1 MHFSAAKSRETTD
14 SVSFEFADMLTQVL
28 LFTVATCNALVV
40 PARAPAPRMG
50 LSKGDDF
57 PKAALRNIGVQVSAA
72 ATHPLAQSLRLGSPT
87 RDHAFP
93 THALRQLA
101 CGLAQRPTLP
111 TSHPPHQPTLPTS
124 PPSHPPTL
132 PLSLPEQELGHLLL
146 RRRLSAFVLEGDRG
160 FRREPLRVPFCWC
173 DCGGRAQREGRHPRG

>member
-1 MHFSAAKSRETTD
+1 MIESSFNVSRKVLKVNHTGYAMHFSAAKSRETTD

-111 TSHPPHQPTLPTS
+111 TSHPPHQPTLPTTA
-124 PPSHPPTL
+124 PCL
-132 PLSLPEQELGHLLL
+132 KRLCSLNL
-146 RRRLSAFVLEGDRG
+146 
-160 FRREPLRVPFCWC
+160 
-173 DCGGRAQREGRHPRG
+173 

>member
-101 CGLAQRPTLP
+101 ALFR
-111 TSHPPHQPTLPTS
+111 
-124 PPSHPPTL
+124 
-132 PLSLPEQELGHLLL
+132 LL
-146 RRRLSAFVLEGDRG
+146 RPMEVSLQRWLFWVEYEAYV
-160 FRREPLRVPFCWC
+160 
-173 DCGGRAQREGRHPRG
+173 GG